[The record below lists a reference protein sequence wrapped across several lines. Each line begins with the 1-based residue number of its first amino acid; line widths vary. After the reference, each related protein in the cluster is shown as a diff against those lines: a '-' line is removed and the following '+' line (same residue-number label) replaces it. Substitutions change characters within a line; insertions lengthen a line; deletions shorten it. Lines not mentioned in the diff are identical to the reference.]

1 MAAAEAKLRGEEPEM
16 ATKAEVEASSKA
28 IVQAALQA
36 ATLDASEPAPVAV
49 DKKEA
54 EKQLKAAMPGLFG
67 KADPVKLQAA
77 YDQAKRA
84 GVSAAKLQAA
94 EDALAEATR
103 PKGGEMGQYWGA
115 GAEGAKTAADAVA
128 SGEDSVKRRRKKK
141 GSSQEEGEKKKSVA
155 GKAGEMIK
163 GTASAVSAP
172 IVMAATKTAEGAKA
186 IAKGPDMD
194 EASVA
199 RRAAEAR
206 LAAPAPE
213 P

>member
-1 MAAAEAKLRGEEPEM
+1 M
-16 ATKAEVEASSKA
+16 
-28 IVQAALQA
+28 QAALQA

-103 PKGGEMGQYWGA
+103 PKGGEMGQYWG
-115 GAEGAKTAADAVA
+115 EGAKAAAEAVA
-128 SGEDSVKRRRKKK
+128 SGEDSGKRRKKIHR
-141 GSSQEEGEKKKSVA
+141 V
-155 GKAGEMIK
+155 
-163 GTASAVSAP
+163 
-172 IVMAATKTAEGAKA
+172 
-186 IAKGPDMD
+186 
-194 EASVA
+194 
-199 RRAAEAR
+199 
-206 LAAPAPE
+206 
-213 P
+213 

>member
-1 MAAAEAKLRGEEPEM
+1 M
-16 ATKAEVEASSKA
+16 
-28 IVQAALQA
+28 QAALQG

-103 PKGGEMGQYWGA
+103 PKGGEMGQYWG
-115 GAEGAKTAADAVA
+115 EGAKAAADAVA
-128 SGEDSVKRRRKKK
+128 SGEDSVKRRRKK
-141 GSSQEEGEKKKSVA
+141 
-155 GKAGEMIK
+155 K

-206 LAAPAPE
+206 LPAPAPE

>member
-1 MAAAEAKLRGEEPEM
+1 M
-16 ATKAEVEASSKA
+16 
-28 IVQAALQA
+28 QAALQA

-103 PKGGEMGQYWGA
+103 PKGGEMGQYWG
-115 GAEGAKTAADAVA
+115 EGAKAAADAVA
-128 SGEDSVKRRRKKK
+128 SGEDSVKRRRKK
-141 GSSQEEGEKKKSVA
+141 GSSQEEAPAEKKKSVA

-206 LAAPAPE
+206 LPAPAPE

>member
-1 MAAAEAKLRGEEPEM
+1 M
-16 ATKAEVEASSKA
+16 
-28 IVQAALQA
+28 
-36 ATLDASEPAPVAV
+36 

-54 EKQLKAAMPGLFG
+54 EKQLKAAMPGLFS
-67 KADPVKLQAA
+67 KADPAKLQAA

-103 PKGGEMGQYWGA
+103 PKGGEMGQYWG
-115 GAEGAKTAADAVA
+115 EGAKAAADAVA

-155 GKAGEMIK
+155 SKAGEMIK
-163 GTASAVSAP
+163 DTASAVSAP
-172 IVMAATKTAEGAKA
+172 IVMIGSKAADGAKA

-194 EASVA
+194 DASVA

-206 LAAPAPE
+206 LPAPAPE

>member
-1 MAAAEAKLRGEEPEM
+1 
-16 ATKAEVEASSKA
+16 
-28 IVQAALQA
+28 VQAALQA

-103 PKGGEMGQYWGA
+103 PKGGEMGQYWG
-115 GAEGAKTAADAVA
+115 EGAKAAADAVA

-141 GSSQEEGEKKKSVA
+141 GSSQEEAPAEKKKSVA

-194 EASVA
+194 DASVA

-206 LAAPAPE
+206 LPE
-213 P
+213 PEPRP

>member
-1 MAAAEAKLRGEEPEM
+1 M
-16 ATKAEVEASSKA
+16 
-28 IVQAALQA
+28 QAALQA

-103 PKGGEMGQYWGA
+103 PKGGEMGQYWG
-115 GAEGAKTAADAVA
+115 EGAKAAADAVA
-128 SGEDSVKRRRKKK
+128 SGEDSVKRRRKK
-141 GSSQEEGEKKKSVA
+141 GSSQEEAPAEKKKSVA

-194 EASVA
+194 DASVA

-206 LAAPAPE
+206 LPAPAPE

>member
-1 MAAAEAKLRGEEPEM
+1 M
-16 ATKAEVEASSKA
+16 
-28 IVQAALQA
+28 
-36 ATLDASEPAPVAV
+36 

-103 PKGGEMGQYWGA
+103 PKGGEMGQYWG
-115 GAEGAKTAADAVA
+115 EGAKAAAEAVA

-141 GSSQEEGEKKKSVA
+141 GSSQEEAPAEKKKSVA

-194 EASVA
+194 DASVA